1 MNTTPL
7 ARRKRLVVCFDGTW
21 NKQEDSTNVLHTFHH
36 VVEGV
41 LKGSG
46 VEMEWEQRRYYDQGV
61 GTGVL
66 DRVTGGAFGI
76 GLEQNVREAMDWL
89 VANFDD
95 GDEIYVFGFSRGAFT
110 ARSLMGFLA
119 VCGIPYRGAPLTVNQ
134 LWEGYCLHG
143 RDDDGR
149 RNWWEKLVGKAKPP
163 FRNVSKLVRDEWR
176 DALPPSEWRSTARYK
191 KWEEPEDLNAT
202 ELVLQQWTR
211 RPPITYLGLFDTVGS
226 LGIDAL
232 AIPGL
237 RGRMATHHNMRL
249 HSTVASARHALAIDE
264 HRRNFAE
271 TPLSEWVPKGQ
282 AAIDFAGKIVQCWFV
297 GAHSNIGGG
306 YETNVLASEPLE
318 WILDGAE
325 EMGLVLQPRHPAPTP
340 TTQQMQVCLRDSYT
354 EFGWFYGHALRA
366 KRHYRRIAP
375 PAEARGGHGENPAR
389 GGRRLHAMRP
399 IDDDVAPSVLTMLAD
414 KSLEPRYW
422 PPNLVEYA
430 ERTEHPQA
438 DELRAGC
445 RHAWLGRGFRGGA
458 GVALWASFAAIGA
471 VHAPQLL
478 ALRWPLQPTWHLLV
492 GLGAMAVLLDWSESR
507 LNFQQAL
514 KPERG
519 AIAAMRDVLFWFRAI
534 AVLLALVGGVVT
546 TWAAWCALPFA
557 GTPRAFGFD
566 TLMPWLAALAGA
578 SITTLLLHL
587 ESSRARAKP
596 QGRALT
602 WQSILPVGLV
612 VVVGILLLPLAMR
625 SALVHAFDWQQ
636 LVPFDAFAETN
647 AAAAFAGGLLLLE
660 GMLLLMIQSLL
671 SWVGEPLQNVRLG
684 SIVRLQRC
692 VAAAQV
698 QLQLAKWRRSLMRRP
713 MRNDPKDESDNKQRA
728 SALLGRVLG
737 QSLWRDSLG
746 FVPLYT
752 ALFVV
757 AACFAHSHGLCSWLM
772 AHGNVASWCVGVPLA
787 IAGLDFVENTAHG
800 WFVRRFVAGKAIPTW
815 AAPLSALATL
825 TKTFGFVVGLIAVH
839 AAIFAA
845 AVRLCVDTT
854 LADAGWRGAAAVLL
868 AAAIGVALVGQVLL
882 WVRELVFPARRRHP
896 HRSPGTGKPVATT

>member
-1 MNTTPL
+1 MNATPL

-21 NKQEDSTNVLHTFHH
+21 NKQDDSTNVLHTFHH
-36 VVEGV
+36 VVEGDV
-41 LKGSG
+41 GG
-46 VEMEWEQRRYYDQGV
+46 DGGDGGAPWEQRRYYDQGV

-66 DRVTGGAFGI
+66 DGVTGGAFGI

-149 RNWWEKLVGKAKPP
+149 RNWWEKLVGEPELP
-163 FRNVSKLVRDEWR
+163 FRNVSKLVRDGWR
-176 DALPPSEWRSTARYK
+176 DALPAHEWRSTSNYK
-191 KWEEPEDLNAT
+191 PWEEPTGLNAT
-202 ELVLQQWTR
+202 ELVLRQWTR

-226 LGIDAL
+226 IGIDAL

-271 TPLSEWVPKGQ
+271 TPLSEWVPQGQ
-282 AAIDFAGKIVQCWFV
+282 DAIEFGGAIAQRWFV

-306 YETNVLASEPLE
+306 YASNVLASEPLA
-318 WILDGAE
+318 WILDGAAA
-325 EMGLVLQPRHPAPTP
+325 MGLVLQPRHAVPPPTAAA
-340 TTQQMQVCLRDSYT
+340 MRDCLRDSYA

-375 PAEARGGHGENPAR
+375 PAEARGGHGENAAR

-399 IDDDVAPSVLTMLAD
+399 IDDDVAPSVLALLAD
-414 KSLEPRYW
+414 ASLTPRYG

-430 ERTEHPQA
+430 VRNQLPGA
-438 DELRAGC
+438 VALRAGC
-445 RHAWLGRGFRGGA
+445 HHAWLGRGLGG
-458 GVALWASFAAIGA
+458 GVGAALWAGFAAVGA

-478 ALRWPLQPTWHLLV
+478 ALQWPLQPTWPLLA
-492 GLGAMAVLLDWSESR
+492 GLGALAVLLDWSESR
-507 LNFQQAL
+507 CNFEQAL
-514 KPERG
+514 APERG
-519 AIAAMRDVLFWFRAI
+519 AIAALRDVLFWFRAT
-534 AVLLALVGGVVT
+534 AVLLAVVGAVVT
-546 TWAAWCALPFA
+546 AWAAWCALPVASSSVAFA
-557 GTPRAFGFD
+557 WAPFA
-566 TLMPWLAALAGA
+566 PWLAPFAGA
-578 SITTLLLHL
+578 AAAVLLLQL
-587 ESSRARAKP
+587 ERGHARQRRPNRSSP
-596 QGRALT
+596 WLLG
-602 WQSILPVGLV
+602 V
-612 VVVGILLLPLAMR
+612 VVVGAVLLPLAAR
-625 SALVHAFDWQQ
+625 TALAQAFGWQQ
-636 LVPFDAFAETN
+636 LAPFDAFAPANDAT
-647 AAAAFAGGLLLLE
+647 ALAGGLLLLE
-660 GMLLLMIQSLL
+660 VLLLLMIQSLL
-671 SWVGEPLQNVRLG
+671 SWVGEPLQKVRLG
-684 SIVRLQRC
+684 SIVRLQLCPTATR
-692 VAAAQV
+692 V
-698 QLQLAKWRRSLMRRP
+698 QQQLTQWRDALQRRP
-713 MRNDPKDESDNKQRA
+713 MRNDPPDGLDSKQRA

-757 AACFAHSHGLCSWLM
+757 GGGFAHAHGLGSWLT
-772 AHGNVASWCVGVPLA
+772 ARTDVAWWCVGVPLA
-787 IAGLDFVENTAHG
+787 IAALDFVENTAHG

-882 WVRELVFPARRRHP
+882 WVRELLFPARRRHP
-896 HRSPGTGKPVATT
+896 HRSPGTSKPVATT